1 MADSETQ
8 YIIELQP
15 KIAER
20 LSALNFDDA
29 TVAAVLAHSL
39 AEIVARGRTLE
50 QQALPLFLTL
60 DTSHRRELAEV
71 TIALKNH
78 LDGIQDAITDVR
90 SPLTALADFL
100 AREES
105 AIG

>member
-15 KIAER
+15 KIAKR
-20 LSALNFDDA
+20 LTELGFDTGA
-29 TVAAVLAHSL
+29 VAAGLAHSL

-60 DTSHRRELAEV
+60 DASHRRELAEV

-78 LDGIQDAITDVR
+78 LDGIQDAITDLR
-90 SPLTALADFL
+90 SPLTILANFL

-105 AIG
+105 AGG